1 METPDDG
8 NNNDIKEV
16 IPQEQIDIDS
26 NNNKSD
32 DEDIMNKLNEE
43 ADKIDSNINN
53 DNIKL
58 FSKYEN
64 LSEEE
69 LRAAIK
75 SKNEALIKLNDE
87 KEQSKTELNTL
98 IKKLNEII
106 ASNADILYHKEPDPI
121 VINQLERIVAIRKR
135 DLDMAKKTNQTF
147 KAQCEMVSSKAN
159 GKLSTERLSGIEG
172 KIDKIKKQNAEMIIK
187 IRELKDKSNI
197 QSKELEECSANKKYP
212 HKIIACTEEIKSLTS
227 KKHDY
232 HMKLARNQRSLDN
245 TMKEM
250 KKLELLYNAN
260 IKEDSN
266 EAIVSKINEWIELI
280 KSDLSGEKEDIL
292 RRVDENNSKV
302 LNAIDKER
310 QKSRDQM
317 KNELPMIQASERAR
331 SSSPETHRG
340 NRNMNYN
347 SVAIPQNKKRVYQGV
362 FNKYSFLK
370 KETARN
376 KKLPRYML
384 SKGSPQKE
392 EIKKVDNELIIEKDY
407 ENTTD
412 SEYQELLNKREQLM
426 TINTRLERSI
436 KEYEKMS
443 ERKLKDISLTI
454 SQNSEKLNQLLE
466 QNRLLKNE
474 IANLTKILE
483 LTMEQNKLKKEIK
496 QNESKFI
503 KTINPPQQHTYNDP
517 SVTGNDILQELNGL
531 KDEDDKKRSINPTA
545 SNIIEEEQD
554 NNKVLGGIESNKNIK
569 CKVYIY
575 NI

>member
-1 METPDDG
+1 METQGD
-8 NNNDIKEV
+8 NDIKEV
-16 IPQEQIDIDS
+16 IPQERIDA
-26 NNNKSD
+26 NNNKSE
-32 DEDIMNKLNEE
+32 DEDIMSKLNEE
-43 ADKIDSNINN
+43 ADKIDSTINN

-69 LRAAIK
+69 LKAAIK
-75 SKNEALIKLNDE
+75 SKNESLIKLNDE
-87 KEQSKTELNTL
+87 KEQSKTELNSL
-98 IKKLNEII
+98 IKTLNDII
-106 ASNADILYHKEPDPI
+106 ASNTDILYHKEPDPL
-121 VINQLERIVAIRKR
+121 VINQLERIVEIRKR

-147 KAQCEMVSSKAN
+147 KAQCEMVSAKAN
-159 GKLSTERLSGIEG
+159 GKLATERLAGIEG

-187 IRELKDKSNI
+187 IRELKDKSSI

-280 KSDLSGEKEDIL
+280 KSDLSGEKEDIF

-310 QKSRDQM
+310 QKKSREQI
-317 KNELPMIQASERAR
+317 KNELPMIQSSERAR
-331 SSSPETHRG
+331 SSSPDEHRG
-340 NRNMNYN
+340 NRNMN
-347 SVAIPQNKKRVYQGV
+347 SVALPQNKKRVYQGV

-370 KETARN
+370 KEIDKN

-384 SKGSPQKE
+384 SRGSPKKE
-392 EIKKVDNELIIEKDY
+392 EIKNNEQIIEKDY

-412 SEYQELLNKREQLM
+412 GEYQELLTKKEQLI
-426 TINTRLERSI
+426 TINLRLERSI

-443 ERKLKDISLTI
+443 DRKLKDISLAI
-454 SQNSEKLNQLLE
+454 SQNSEKLNQLIE

-531 KDEDDKKRSINPTA
+531 KDEEDKKKSINPTA
-545 SNIIEEEQD
+545 SNIIEEEND
-554 NNKVLGGIESNKNIK
+554 NKVLGGVDSNKNIK
-569 CKVYIY
+569 CKI
-575 NI
+575 